1 MPLEYSLNPV
11 QYEAVLHG
19 DGPLLV
25 SAGAGSGKTRVL
37 TCRIAHLISD
47 RGVLPWE
54 ILAVTFTNKAAKEM
68 LERVVQLVGP
78 DAGSMW
84 VRTFHS
90 SCARI
95 LRSNAELL
103 GFPQDFSIYDQAD
116 SLRLTGSVM
125 SNLNISTPKP
135 RGFLGRISAAKNA
148 MIGPIEYEAT
158 AEDYLGERTARV
170 YSEYQ
175 KRLAVAGAMDFDD
188 LLLMTLR
195 LFNEHP
201 DVLENYQDRFRHI
214 LVDEYQDTNR
224 PQNELVLKLG
234 AKHRNVFVVGDS
246 DQSIYGFRGAV
257 LSNILEF
264 DAAFEDASVI
274 LLEQNY
280 RSTQN
285 VLSVANSVISH
296 NSARLPKE
304 LWSEK
309 TAGEPVRWFCAYDEV
324 DEANWMAEEI
334 RRLIVEDNYRLGDIA
349 VMYRVNAQSRAP
361 ESALVAAGLSYEVIG
376 AAAFYER
383 KEIRDALAYLRVLLN
398 PADEVSLRRVI
409 NVPRRGVGDKSLQ
422 RLSDWAA
429 EHGLPLAHAL
439 ASALEAGVSAGARR
453 GIDAFLTLMEDARD
467 RLGETPADVIEF
479 LLTKSGYLG
488 ELSDE
493 AEDDITAA
501 GRLENIEELL
511 GTAAEFDTVGDFL
524 EQAALV
530 SSADLVTSPT
540 EQEVRDPKVQIMTVH
555 ASKGLEFP
563 VVFLLGM
570 EDGLFPIS
578 RAVDVPSELE
588 EERRLAYVA
597 VTRAKERLYFS
608 SAERRRLW
616 SDSMFNPPSRFLEE
630 VPADLLLREASPSLS
645 SYGSYSSYRNS
656 GFDDGYGRSARFG
669 AGRSRGAA
677 GRRERW
683 REREVELAAASS
695 SATSGRPVSESP
707 AGLGAAD
714 LKVGCD
720 VRHPRWGEGVV
731 TDIAET
737 NGEAEATVAFPGV
750 GEKRLLLAWAR
761 LTRVD

>member
-1 MPLEYSLNPV
+1 MEYNLNPV

-47 RGVLPWE
+47 CGVRPWE

-68 LERVVQLVGP
+68 LERVIRLVGP
-78 DAGSMW
+78 VAESMW

-95 LRSNAELL
+95 LRFNAELL
-103 GFPQDFSIYDQAD
+103 DFHKDFSIYDQAD
-116 SLRLTGSVM
+116 SLRLTRSVM
-125 SNLNISTPKP
+125 SDLNIANPKP
-135 RGFLGRISAAKNA
+135 RGFHGRISTAKNA
-148 MIGPIEYEAT
+148 MIGPYEYEVT
-158 AEDYLGERTARV
+158 AEDYLERQTAKV

-175 KRLAVAGAMDFDD
+175 KRLAAAAAMDFDD

-201 DVLENYQDRFRHI
+201 DVLENYQDRFCHI
-214 LVDEYQDTNR
+214 LVDEYQDTNK

-257 LSNILEF
+257 LSNIQEF

-285 VLSVANSVISH
+285 VLSVANSVISF
-296 NSARLPKE
+296 NSDRLPKE

-309 TAGEPVRWFCAYDEV
+309 DAGEPVRWFQAYDETE
-324 DEANWMAEEI
+324 EANWMAEEI
-334 RRLIVEDNYRLGDIA
+334 RRLITEENYRLGDIA
-349 VMYRVNAQSRAP
+349 VMYRVNVQSRAA

-376 AAAFYER
+376 AASFYER
-383 KEIRDALAYLRVLLN
+383 KEIRDALSYLRVLLN
-398 PADEVSLRRVI
+398 PTDEVSLRRVI
-409 NVPRRGVGDKSLQ
+409 NVPRRGVGEKSLQ

-429 EHGLPLAHAL
+429 EHGLTFSHAL
-439 ASALEAGVSAGARR
+439 PSAAEAGVSAGARR
-453 GIDAFLTLMEDARD
+453 GIEDFLTLMEDARD
-467 RLGETPADVIEF
+467 RLEEGPADVIEF

-493 AEDDITAA
+493 AEDDIIAA

-511 GTAAEFDTVGDFL
+511 GTAAEFDATGDFL

-530 SSADLVTSPT
+530 SSADLVTSPA
-540 EQEVRDPKVQIMTVH
+540 EQAVSDPKVQIMTVH

-578 RAVDVPSELE
+578 RAVDVPSELS

-597 VTRAKERLYFS
+597 VTRAQERLYFS
-608 SAERRRLW
+608 SAQRRRLW
-616 SDSMFNPPSRFLEE
+616 SDTQFNPPSRFLEE
-630 VPADLLLREASPSLS
+630 LPSDLLLEEASPSLS
-645 SYGSYSSYRNS
+645 SYGGYGGYGGSNYSH
-656 GFDDGYGRSARFG
+656 YGRSG
-669 AGRSRGAA
+669 TGRAPTAA
-677 GRRERW
+677 ERRERW
-683 REREVELAAASS
+683 KSREVERSVSS
-695 SATSGRPVSESP
+695 SRDLQSDSRPP
-707 AGLGAAD
+707 AGLSAED
-714 LKVGCD
+714 LKVGSD

-731 TDIAET
+731 IDIDEL
-737 NGEAEATVAFPGV
+737 NGEAEATVTFPDV

-761 LTRVD
+761 LTKVD